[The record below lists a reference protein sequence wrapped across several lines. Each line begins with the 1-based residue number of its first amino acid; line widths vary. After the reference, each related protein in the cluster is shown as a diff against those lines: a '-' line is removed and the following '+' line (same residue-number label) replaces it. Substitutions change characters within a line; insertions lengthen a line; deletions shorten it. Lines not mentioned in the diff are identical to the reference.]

1 MTADGQGTD
10 GEIAARLAGEVESSV
25 NATTWRKVTTLL
37 DLFGAYRLTD
47 DVRARMA
54 AAIAAAGLD
63 AKPPITDVERYE
75 TVRLT
80 VRSDSATG
88 DGAATRSRTISRLIP
103 LEEALR

>member
-47 DVRARMA
+47 DVRSRMA

-75 TVRLT
+75 TVRLST
-80 VRSDSATG
+80 RGDATNG
-88 DGAATRSRTISRLIP
+88 DRTGTRSRTVSRVL
-103 LEEALR
+103 

>member
-1 MTADGQGTD
+1 MPGDGQVTD
-10 GEIAARLAGEVESSV
+10 SEVAARLAREVEASV

-75 TVRLT
+75 TVRLS
-80 VRSDSATG
+80 VRGDSSDGSSAT
-88 DGAATRSRTISRLIP
+88 TRSRTISRL
-103 LEEALR
+103 L